1 MYPKILKF
9 AYFSHRRQ
17 IIFSYLNDMRKFL
30 TSVVMLFVSIGL
42 FAQYYGEY
50 SMPHTSSLAELQEF
64 VGKHV
69 KVMEPE
75 GYRSI
80 YADEGHGEYV
90 FKQYQNGQMNTVY
103 TITKVKVTKKQIL
116 LDLISESGSK
126 AKAKVN
132 IDHHHDYDGMI
143 TCESFF
149 LVDKFEADREA
160 IKGKVIYNS
169 KNEAVAEVVDMDV
182 QAVGDGYPQICWV
195 VKSNLNNE
203 EFVVTPEDATTIC
216 SRFGE
221 VLSDP
226 RVKHQYEIVGF
237 QFSDYKEL
245 HKLEYAYYV
254 VRQIGNAANTHTCS
268 YSDPLSNAFAEDL
281 SGNYVTRLASV
292 EKPSNPE
299 IRYGTTTVVED
310 DKVTKFSYVDNAI
323 DIIIFGSSTQFS
335 FVLKNVSDN
344 SIKVVWNEAVFVDY
358 DGSTSKIMHLGTKY
372 SQKDGDQPASTVI
385 KGAKIEDVAVP
396 TVNVRY
402 SDLLKDWVT
411 DSMYPSDPG
420 KEPGQLRLMLPIQL
434 KEVINE
440 YIFVFDVK
448 YVFKYPER
456 LNQ

>member
-1 MYPKILKF
+1 
-9 AYFSHRRQ
+9 
-17 IIFSYLNDMRKFL
+17 MRTFL
-30 TSVVMLFVSIGL
+30 ASAIMLFLSIGL
-42 FAQYYGEY
+42 SAQYYGEY
-50 SMPHTSSLAELQEF
+50 SMPHTSSIAELQEY
-64 VGKHV
+64 VGQHV
-69 KVMEPE
+69 KVMEPK
-75 GYRSI
+75 GYHSVF
-80 YADEGHGEYV
+80 ADEGHGEYV
-90 FKQYQNGQMNTVY
+90 FEQYQNGQMNTVY
-103 TITKVKVTKKQIL
+103 TITKVKVNKKQIL
-116 LDLISESGSK
+116 IDLVSESGSRV
-126 AKAKVN
+126 KAKVN
-132 IDHHHDYDGMI
+132 IDRHHDYDGMI

-149 LVDKFEADREA
+149 LVDKFEADRES

-169 KNEAVAEVVDMDV
+169 KNEAVAQVVDMDV

-195 VKSNLNNE
+195 VKSNLDNE
-203 EFVVTPEDATTIC
+203 EFVVTPDDAITIC

-221 VLSDP
+221 VLSNP

-237 QFSDYKEL
+237 AFPNNENL

-254 VRQIGNAANTHTCS
+254 VRQINNAASTHKCS

-281 SGNYVTRLASV
+281 SGNYVTLLASV
-292 EKPSNPE
+292 EKPSNSE

-344 SIKVVWNEAVFVDY
+344 TIKVVWDEAVFVDY
-358 DGSTSKIMHLGTKY
+358 DGATSKIMHLGTKY
-372 SQKDGDQPASTVI
+372 SQKNGEQPASTVI

-402 SDLLKDWVT
+402 SEVLKEWIT

-420 KEPGQLRLMLPIQL
+420 EEPGQLRLMLPIQL
-434 KEVINE
+434 KDVINE

-456 LNQ
+456 LN